1 MSPKDEIL
9 LKLRNVKSQLA
20 EKYPIAEMALF
31 GSFSRGDQVDN
42 SDIDILVELNG
53 KIGSGFIDL
62 AEELESTLGRK
73 VDLISKN
80 GIKPMYFNSIEKDL
94 IYV

>member
-1 MSPKDEIL
+1 MSPKDDIL
-9 LKLRNVKSQLA
+9 FKLRSLKSQLA
-20 EKYPIAEMALF
+20 KNYPIAAMALF
-31 GSFSRGDQVDN
+31 GSFSRGDQLDN

-53 KIGSGFIDL
+53 KIGSRFIDL
-62 AEELESTLGRK
+62 AEELESALGRK

-80 GIKPMYFNSIEKDL
+80 GIKKRYYNSIEEDL